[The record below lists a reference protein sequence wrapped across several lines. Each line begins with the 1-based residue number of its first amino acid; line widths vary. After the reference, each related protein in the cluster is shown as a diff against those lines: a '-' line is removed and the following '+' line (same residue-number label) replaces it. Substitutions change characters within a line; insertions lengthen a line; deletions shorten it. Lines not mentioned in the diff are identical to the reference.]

1 MKWHCTIFLL
11 PLYQIPNSFS
21 TDATEPIISQSVL
34 FLSDDNKF
42 IEVETELIT
51 RLLRPKNKIDQ
62 SDLDIFLFE
71 ANKAWWLAKGKAITI
86 SNIKEFLTKI

>member
-1 MKWHCTIFLL
+1 MFGK
-11 PLYQIPNSFS
+11 
-21 TDATEPIISQSVL
+21 IISQSVL

-71 ANKAWWLAKGKAITI
+71 ANKA
-86 SNIKEFLTKI
+86 